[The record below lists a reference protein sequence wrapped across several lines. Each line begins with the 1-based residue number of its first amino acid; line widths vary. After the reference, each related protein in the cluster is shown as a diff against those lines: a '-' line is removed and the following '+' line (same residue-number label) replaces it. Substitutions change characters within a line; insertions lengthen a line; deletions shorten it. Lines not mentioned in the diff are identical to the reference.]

1 MRPRRAAG
9 APGPRQPE
17 PEPEAR
23 PRTQP
28 GHIPA
33 DASSAPHHQR
43 RGRVCVCV
51 CVCIFCKVSQPRQR
65 IVKTELQTRDFLPW
79 QAPTH
84 IVAVRGAETRGAR
97 ETRPRRCPPIWPA
110 SLPSPAPLSF
120 EAAAPR
126 PSWSSPRRRP
136 APHRLPLGSRGML
149 RVPPRERQ
157 RLLLHVS

>member
-9 APGPRQPE
+9 APGPHQPE
-17 PEPEAR
+17 QEPEAR

-43 RGRVCVCV
+43 RGRVWVCVCV
-51 CVCIFCKVSQPRQR
+51 CVFCKVWQPRQR
-65 IVKTELQTRDFLPW
+65 IVKTELQMRDFLPW

-97 ETRPRRCPPIWPA
+97 ETRPRRCPPSGLPVCPPPLLSPSRLQHPVLPGRPPA
-110 SLPSPAPLSF
+110 GGLLPTGFRWAHAGCS
-120 EAAAPR
+120 
-126 PSWSSPRRRP
+126 
-136 APHRLPLGSRGML
+136 GSRQG
-149 RVPPRERQ
+149 
-157 RLLLHVS
+157 SGSGSCCT